1 MIRGDGGLLECV
13 MYAEHLLELLP
24 QAAAAAADSD
34 EGMAEIEE
42 LRFNLH
48 ACLARV
54 QTLAQEL
61 DAQVE
66 TALN

>member
-34 EGMAEIEE
+34 AGTAELEE

-61 DAQVE
+61 DGQVE